1 MRNIIVAIHDRPGS
15 FSDRWIDYCK
25 NNAIEFKIVDC
36 YRSDVIQ
43 QIKECAGLM
52 WHFSQSHIEDM
63 LISHAVLNSVA
74 AMDIRTFP
82 NHSTSWHFDDKISQK
97 YLLEA
102 INARLVPT
110 YVFVEKR
117 KAMEWAA
124 NTDYPKVF
132 KLTGGAGS
140 SNVSLARNYAAARKL
155 IKKAFSSG
163 FPPIPRWQPLQERWW
178 HFKRDKTFSSLI
190 NIGRGLIR
198 TVIRNPTLDRLPRE
212 SGYAY
217 FQDFI
222 PNNDS
227 DIRVVVIGK
236 RAFAIKR
243 MVREGDFR
251 ASGSG
256 RIVYDPEAIPK
267 ECLKLSFELAAK
279 LGTQSLALDFVFLEG
294 TPLVVEM
301 SYAFMSS
308 GYEACP
314 GYWKQDLSWVEG
326 RFIPENFMIEDFL
339 TSLSESQP

>member
-1 MRNIIVAIHDRPGS
+1 MQRCIAIHNRPGS
-15 FSDRWIDYCK
+15 FSDRWIDYCISH
-25 NNAIEFKIVDC
+25 AIEFKIVNCHD
-36 YRSDVIQ
+36 SDI
-43 QIKECAGLM
+43 IKQLKGCIGLM
-52 WHFSQSHIEDM
+52 WHFTQSHIEDM
-63 LISHAVLNSVA
+63 LIAHAIINSA
-74 AMDIRTFP
+74 EAMGIRAFP
-82 NHSTSWHFDDKISQK
+82 NNATSWHFDNKISQK

-102 INARLVPT
+102 TGARIVPT
-110 YVFVEKR
+110 YVYVDKR
-117 KAMEWAA
+117 QALEWTETAEF
-124 NTDYPKVF
+124 PKVF

-140 SNVSLARNYAAARKL
+140 SNVSLVRNKESARRL
-155 IKKAFSSG
+155 INKAFSSG
-163 FPPIPRWQPLQERWW
+163 FPPVPRWQPLQERWW
-178 HFKRDKTFSSLI
+178 HFKRDRTVTSLF
-190 NIGRGLIR
+190 NISRGLLR
-198 TVIRNPTLDRLPRE
+198 GAIRNPILKRLPKE
-212 SGYAY
+212 CGYAY

-243 MVREGDFR
+243 MVRKGDFR

-256 RIVYDPEAIPK
+256 RIVYDPEAIPN

-308 GYEACP
+308 GYEECP

-326 RFIPENFMIEDFL
+326 RFIPEDFMIEDFL
-339 TSLSESQP
+339 ISLSGNQT